1 MAKPEW
7 GIKRICHNCG
17 TRYYDLGHDPIVCPS
32 CGTEYDPDAFLRS
45 RRSRSAV
52 VDEAPARVVARKAPS
67 REELEETEE
76 LEEAALEDIGT
87 DQATA
92 DDEEGETLETIETAD
107 EDFSDDDSSGQEMLE
122 DASELGDDE
131 DVAIDVNEGEDE
143 ER

>member
-7 GIKRICHNCG
+7 GIKRICHSCG

-32 CGTEYDPDAFLRS
+32 CGVEYDPDAFLRS

-52 VDEAPARVVARKAPS
+52 VDEAPARAVARKAPP
-67 REELEETEE
+67 RQELEETEE
-76 LEEAALEDIGT
+76 LEGAALENIGA
-87 DQATA
+87 DAAAT
-92 DDEEGETLETIETAD
+92 DDEEGETLEAIETGG

-131 DVAIDVNEGEDE
+131 DVPIDVNEGEEE

>member
-7 GIKRICHNCG
+7 GIKRICHSCG
-17 TRYYDLGHDPIVCPS
+17 TRYYDLRHDPIVCPS

-45 RRSRSAV
+45 RRSRSTV
-52 VDEAPARVVARKAPS
+52 VEEAPARAVARKAPS
-67 REELEETEE
+67 REDLEETAE
-76 LEEAALEDIGT
+76 LEEASLENISSEA
-87 DQATA
+87 ATT
-92 DDEEGETLETIETAD
+92 DDEEGETLENIETGD

-131 DVAIDVNEGEDE
+131 DVPIDVDEGEDE